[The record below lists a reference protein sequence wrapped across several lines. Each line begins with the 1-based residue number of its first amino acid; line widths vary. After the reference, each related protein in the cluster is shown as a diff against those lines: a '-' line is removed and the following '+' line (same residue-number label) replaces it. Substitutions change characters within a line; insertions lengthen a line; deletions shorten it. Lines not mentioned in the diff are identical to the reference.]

1 MDRLINTVPQTW
13 AEAYSL
19 YEQDYQ
25 STNLVA
31 KNHQLTLLRTAVFR
45 YVLPKYNVPLPKG
58 NKLTSIESKTAW
70 KLMEKIPTH
79 ELKNALSYQDEVFT
93 FLKCTLSI
101 RRTYRMHLTKFI
113 LWNQQQSWWK
123 WGVLAIEKEREKRCP
138 KMRNTRSFSKDK
150 PRVTERQITRGCPNF
165 HYTLKPAEILPDL
178 QQELDLFLKFQTAPV
193 GNRNRQ
199 DRALRPVSGMGNV
212 QAAKRV
218 LGWLHRD
225 QGIPL
230 EELSLKKLVAYS
242 GLTPEGKKDEAGIDA
257 VIDLIEAH
265 LQWLRDFRGAS
276 PNTELK
282 AVECLVAVAKYLYHK
297 ASKQRSRHLVGGK
310 QVGYKD
316 IPIIEELRQLER
328 DIMIRVN
335 QTPRRSDESKKWL
348 DWPVFLACVKRLV
361 EECGERSACGK
372 NRPLKVIAKSHQIAL
387 IFMLLS
393 AFPDRSRTLRELE
406 LGRTLFNRDGKWFI
420 EHAASDFKTGDSFCK
435 NGQKRVV
442 ELPESLYPFL
452 TEWLEK
458 WRPIFNPKHGY
469 FFTRVNGTPL
479 NTSALNSYF
488 RNRSYRLT
496 GQLFTPHMVR
506 DSIVTHLKLSGA
518 GDGILAALA
527 DLMAHSQRT
536 QAQIYDRRTPSQKVA
551 PALEALQSLS
561 AGILPEPIVEP
572 LVVVSFENDDAE
584 T

>member
-1 MDRLINTVPQTW
+1 MNKLINSVPQNW
-13 AEAYSL
+13 AEIYRL
-19 YEQDYQ
+19 YEQDYP
-25 STNLVA
+25 SKNLTA
-31 KNHQLTLLRTAVFR
+31 KNHQLTLLRTALFR
-45 YVLPKYNVPLPKG
+45 YLLPKYNLPFPEGK
-58 NKLTSIESKTAW
+58 KLTSVESKAAW
-70 KLMEKIPTH
+70 KLLEQIPTH
-79 ELKNALSYQDEVFT
+79 ELKNALSYQDEVFSV
-93 FLKCTLSI
+93 LKCTLSI

-123 WGVLAIEKEREKRCP
+123 WGVLATKKEREKRCP

-150 PRVTERQITRGCPNF
+150 PRVTERQITPSSPNF

-178 QQELDLFLKFQTAPV
+178 QQELDLFFKFQTAPV

-257 VIDLIEAH
+257 VIDLVEAH

-282 AVECLVAVAKYLYHK
+282 AVESLVAVAKYLYHK

-328 DIMIRVN
+328 DIMVRVS

-361 EECGERSACGK
+361 EECEERSACGK
-372 NRPLKVIAKSHQIAL
+372 NRPLKAIAKSHQIAL

-420 EHAASDFKTGDSFCK
+420 EHSASDFKTGDSFCK

-479 NTSALNSYF
+479 NTSALSSYF
-488 RNRSYRLT
+488 RNPSYRLT

-561 AGILPEPIVEP
+561 AGILPEPMVEP

>member
-1 MDRLINTVPQTW
+1 
-13 AEAYSL
+13 
-19 YEQDYQ
+19 
-25 STNLVA
+25 
-31 KNHQLTLLRTAVFR
+31 
-45 YVLPKYNVPLPKG
+45 
-58 NKLTSIESKTAW
+58 
-70 KLMEKIPTH
+70 
-79 ELKNALSYQDEVFT
+79 
-93 FLKCTLSI
+93 
-101 RRTYRMHLTKFI
+101 MHLTKFI
-113 LWNQQQSWWK
+113 LWSQQQSWWK
-123 WGVLAIEKEREKRCP
+123 WAVLVTKKEREKRCP

-150 PRVTERQITRGCPNF
+150 PRVTERQSILGSPNF
-165 HYTLKPAEILPDL
+165 KYTLKLAEILPDL
-178 QQELDLFLKFQTAPV
+178 QQELDLFFKFQTAPV

-199 DRALRPVSGMGNV
+199 DRALRPVSGMGHV
-212 QAAKRV
+212 TAAKRI
-218 LGWLHRD
+218 LGWLHRY

-230 EELSLKKLVAYS
+230 EKLNLKKLVAYS

-257 VIDLIEAH
+257 VMELVESH
-265 LQWLRDFRGAS
+265 LEWLREARGAS

-328 DIMIRVN
+328 DIMVRVS

-361 EECGERSACGK
+361 EECEERNACG
-372 NRPLKVIAKSHQIAL
+372 NSRPLKAIAKSHQIAL

-479 NTSALNSYF
+479 NTSALSSYF

-518 GDGILAALA
+518 GDGILVALA

-572 LVVVSFENDDAE
+572 LIVISFENDAE

>member
-1 MDRLINTVPQTW
+1 MI
-13 AEAYSL
+13 E
-19 YEQDYQ
+19 
-25 STNLVA
+25 LV
-31 KNHQLTLLRTAVFR
+31 
-45 YVLPKYNVPLPKG
+45 
-58 NKLTSIESKTAW
+58 ES
-70 KLMEKIPTH
+70 
-79 ELKNALSYQDEVFT
+79 
-93 FLKCTLSI
+93 
-101 RRTYRMHLTKFI
+101 HL
-113 LWNQQQSWWK
+113 
-123 WGVLAIEKEREKRCP
+123 E
-138 KMRNTRSFSKDK
+138 
-150 PRVTERQITRGCPNF
+150 
-165 HYTLKPAEILPDL
+165 
-178 QQELDLFLKFQTAPV
+178 
-193 GNRNRQ
+193 
-199 DRALRPVSGMGNV
+199 
-212 QAAKRV
+212 
-218 LGWLHRD
+218 
-225 QGIPL
+225 
-230 EELSLKKLVAYS
+230 
-242 GLTPEGKKDEAGIDA
+242 
-257 VIDLIEAH
+257 
-265 LQWLRDFRGAS
+265 WLREARGVS

-282 AVECLVAVAKYLYHK
+282 AVECLVAVAKFLYHK

-316 IPIIEELRQLER
+316 IPIIEELRLLESE
-328 DIMIRVN
+328 IMVRVH
-335 QTPRRSDESKKWL
+335 QSPRCSDESKKWL
-348 DWPVFLACVKRLV
+348 DWPVFLACGRRLV

-372 NRPLKVIAKSHQIAL
+372 KRPLKAIAQSYQMAV

-393 AFPDRSRTLRELE
+393 VFPDRGRTLTELE

-420 EHAASDFKTGDSFCK
+420 EQRASDFKTGDSFCK
-435 NGQKRVV
+435 NGQKRVI
-442 ELPESLYPFL
+442 ELPESLYPFF

-479 NTSALNSYF
+479 DTSALSSYF

-518 GDGILAALA
+518 EDTVLAALA

-572 LVVVSFENDDAE
+572 LRVISFENDAE